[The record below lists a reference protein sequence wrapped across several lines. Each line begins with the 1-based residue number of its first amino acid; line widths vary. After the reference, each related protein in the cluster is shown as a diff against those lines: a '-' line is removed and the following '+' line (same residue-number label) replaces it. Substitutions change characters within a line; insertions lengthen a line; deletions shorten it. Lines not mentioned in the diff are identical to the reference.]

1 MSGNHVMG
9 EVWASADSR
18 TVALFE
24 VHPRGT
30 NQRRRGTRPLAAH
43 CDLDAGGTL
52 CRDFGGC

>member
-9 EVWASADSR
+9 EVWAGARPLARD
-18 TVALFE
+18 LFGIL
-24 VHPRGT
+24 H
-30 NQRRRGTRPLAAH
+30 QRRRGTRPLAAH